1 MDMEA
6 LMAQAQ
12 ELQNKVTAA
21 QEKLAATRIKGLSA
35 DGSCIME
42 ITGKY
47 DFVSISI
54 KQNILAGGAKKV
66 ESVVAEAFRDAKAKA
81 DKIIDEVMGQA
92 TAGVPMP

>member
-12 ELQNKVTAA
+12 ELQSKVTAA
-21 QEKLAATRIKGLSA
+21 QEKLGETRIKGLSA
-35 DGSCIME
+35 DASCIIE

-47 DFVSISI
+47 DLVNISI
-54 KQNILAGGAKKV
+54 KPDILASGVQKV
-66 ESVVAEAFRDAKAKA
+66 EAVVADAFRDAKAKA
-81 DKIIDEVMGQA
+81 DKIIDDVMGQA